1 MATTA
6 TRNVDKVGRFFEFM
20 HHKQIDQWG
29 DLWAKD
35 ARIMIAYPPDG
46 FASEIVGKDEI
57 VAGFRQLFAN
67 FETYDY
73 VVKAFYKTV
82 NPEVIIVEWSVT
94 AKIKSTGES
103 YEGDNITVIRFADGL
118 IVEYHDY
125 FNPAKFARVV
135 EALPTT

>member
-1 MATTA
+1 VATTDGQ
-6 TRNVDKVGRFFEFM
+6 NVDKVGRFFEFM

-29 DLWAKD
+29 DLWAND
-35 ARIMIAYPPDG
+35 ARIMIPYPPDG

-57 VAGFRQLFAN
+57 VPGFRQLFAN

-73 VVKAFYKTV
+73 AVKARYQTV
-82 NPEVIIVEWSVT
+82 DPDVIIVEWSVT
-94 AKIKSTGES
+94 AKIKSTGET
-103 YEGDNITVIRFADGL
+103 YEGDNITVFRFADGR

-125 FNPAKFARVV
+125 FNPAKFARVI

>member
-1 MATTA
+1 MATTDIQ
-6 TRNVDKVGRFFEFM
+6 NVDKVGRFFEFM

-29 DLWAKD
+29 DLWAD
-35 ARIMIAYPPDG
+35 GARIMIPYPPDG

-67 FETYDY
+67 FETYAY
-73 VVKAFYKTV
+73 VVTAFYKTV
-82 NPEVIIVEWSVT
+82 NPDVIIVEWSVT

-103 YEGDNITVIRFADGL
+103 YDGDNITVFRFADGR
-118 IVEYHDY
+118 IVEYHYY

-135 EALPTT
+135 ETLPTA